1 MNMASLEFRLNF
13 VTFALSV
20 DILVSTKNSALGL
33 KMCATTGGIKNYKSV
48 INKKRTIK
56 FFLNFI
62 YKALID
68 SYVNHDKSFQ

>member
-48 INKKRTIK
+48 INKKK
-56 FFLNFI
+56 N
-62 YKALID
+62 D
-68 SYVNHDKSFQ
+68 

>member
-1 MNMASLEFRLNF
+1 MSVKRMQKYYIRILMMNMASLEFRLNF

-48 INKKRTIK
+48 INKKK
-56 FFLNFI
+56 N
-62 YKALID
+62 D
-68 SYVNHDKSFQ
+68 